1 MVTHLRWLLVILGL
15 SVFCAWVIVP
25 KSEDFVLD
33 FDDNGQPDI
42 QILGQQP
49 LGLDLVG
56 GLRVLLEAA
65 VDPSTFTVED
75 LAETANNVGRR
86 INALGL
92 SEATVQVQGTTR
104 ILVEIPGETDRQRA
118 IETIQQTAL
127 LEFVDFAGI
136 SGVTF
141 QDKHILTTAQL
152 ELGLQDPAQSTYER
166 NPNTGQ
172 AFVTGMTGEC
182 LQAASSQYAANAMGI
197 PSYQIAFE
205 VRSDCVAQF
214 SDLTARLIGQPM
226 AIVLDGLVISAPTVQ
241 SQLSTGG
248 VITGQFTQAESD
260 QLALQL
266 RSGALRIP
274 LREESTVQVGATL
287 GQQFLDQTIK
297 AGVVG
302 ALVVFAFMLIYYRVP
317 GVAADLAL
325 IVFILLNLA
334 LYKLLPVTLTLP
346 AITGFLIS
354 IGTAVDGNIL
364 IFERVKEELRAG
376 KGIREA
382 LDTGFDRAWAS
393 IRDSNL
399 STIII
404 CIVLFL
410 FGQNPGASVVSG
422 FAVTLAMGLIVNLF
436 TAIIVTRTFL
446 YLLTSPIAKHLAE
459 RKWLL
464 GV

>member
-1 MVTHLRWLLVILGL
+1 MGTHLRWLLAILVL
-15 SVFCAWVIVP
+15 SVFCAWVAIP
-25 KSEDFVLD
+25 KEEDFVLD
-33 FDDNGQPDI
+33 FNDDGEADFL
-42 QILGQQP
+42 ILGEQP

-56 GLRVLLEAA
+56 GLRVLLQAT
-65 VDPSTFTVED
+65 VDPSTFTTED
-75 LAETANNVGRR
+75 LAETANSVGRR

-92 SEATVQVQGTTR
+92 TEATVQLQGANR
-104 ILVEIPGETDRQRA
+104 ILVEIPGETDRQQA
-118 IETIQQTAL
+118 IDTIQQTAL
-127 LEFVDFAGI
+127 LEFVDF
-136 SGVTF
+136 SGVAPTLF
-141 QDKHILTTAQL
+141 EGRHILTSSQI
-152 ELGLQDPAQSTYER
+152 ELGLQDPATSSYDR
-166 NPNTGQ
+166 HPNTGQ

-182 LQAASSQYAANAMGI
+182 LQAASSQLGQNTIGARQ
-197 PSYQIAFE
+197 YQIVFE
-205 VRSDCVAQF
+205 VRSECVARF
-214 SDLTARLIGQPM
+214 SELTGRLIGQPM

-241 SQLSTGG
+241 NQLNTGG
-248 VITGQFTQAESD
+248 VISGDFTQDESD

-274 LREESTVQVGATL
+274 LREENTVQVGATL
-287 GQQFLDQTIK
+287 GQTFLDQTIQ
-297 AGVVG
+297 AGVIG

-317 GVAADLAL
+317 GIAAAGAL
-325 IVFILLNLA
+325 LVFILLNLA

-376 KGIREA
+376 KDVKSA
-382 LDTGFDRAWAS
+382 LDAGFDRAWTS

-404 CIVLFL
+404 CVILFL
-410 FGQNPGASVVSG
+410 FGQTPGASVVSG
-422 FAVTLAMGLIVNLF
+422 FAVTLALGLLVNLF
-436 TAIIVTRTFL
+436 TAVIVTRTFL
-446 YLLTSPIAKHLAE
+446 YLLASPLQKQLAE